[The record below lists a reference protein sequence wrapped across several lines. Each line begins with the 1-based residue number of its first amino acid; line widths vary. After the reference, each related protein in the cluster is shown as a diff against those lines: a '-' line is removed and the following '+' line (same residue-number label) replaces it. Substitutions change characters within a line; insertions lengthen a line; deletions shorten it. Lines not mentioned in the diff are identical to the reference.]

1 MPKQIAALGDR
12 NFKEIKN
19 KLLKKIKQKQDEKII
34 QDVWVKV

>member
-34 QDVWVKV
+34 QDV